1 MFGNIRMGYRF
12 VLVNFR
18 NCVRMFRFTDNHQ
31 QQYEP
36 HFSEKKQCAA
46 YETPQTWRYYKKNK
60 IKRTGIINRIASELQ
75 RVAPDAEKILYGS
88 EARGDALPDSD
99 IDLLIL
105 IDGDKISIAQEE
117 EITTPLYQ
125 IELETG
131 VPIHPIVMLKKNW
144 FHRPFNTPFYI
155 NVMNEGI
162 AL

>member
-1 MFGNIRMGYRF
+1 M
-12 VLVNFR
+12 
-18 NCVRMFRFTDNHQ
+18 
-31 QQYEP
+31 
-36 HFSEKKQCAA
+36 
-46 YETPQTWRYYKKNK
+46 
-60 IKRTGIINRIASELQ
+60 KRTGIINRIASELQ
-75 RVAPDAEKILYGS
+75 RVAPDAEIILYGS

-162 AL
+162 ALWNMN